1 MHGINSGLQLQAG
14 GRSTDA
20 NSPVDS
26 GDHPRHQV
34 VVAEFKGDYARWEA
48 HNSAQRWTARAK
60 NRNVPAPD
68 KQSLISH
75 AIFAINIV
83 KRLNM
88 FWRKVRA
95 Q

>member
-1 MHGINSGLQLQAG
+1 MRTALLTQGPTLGTKWSSLSSKAIMRVGKHTTPLNGGL
-14 GRSTDA
+14 
-20 NSPVDS
+20 
-26 GDHPRHQV
+26 
-34 VVAEFKGDYARWEA
+34 
-48 HNSAQRWTARAK
+48 RAPK